1 MKEVKVSKNALANI
15 LLSNKKKHV
24 AEYLEAVE
32 EYKVAALEA
41 IAKGVAKLNAQIE
54 AVKAMTPQTVEHIR
68 WTSVTLPIP
77 VSHEAEYNRAIR
89 MVEMSV
95 DEEIV
100 LSEKEFTKYVLDEW
114 DWKSDFE
121 NTKMSY
127 LNK

>member
-1 MKEVKVSKNALANI
+1 MKEVKVSRAK
-15 LLSNKKKHV
+15 LLVVLIENKRQHI
-24 AEYLEAVE
+24 ADYLEAVE

-54 AVKAMTPQTVEHIR
+54 TVKAMTPKTVEHIR
-68 WTSVTLPIP
+68 WASVTLSIP
-77 VSHEAEYNRAIR
+77 VSHESEYNRAIR